1 MMTSKTVTIFGSSR
15 PVEGDEEYKLAYEV
29 GIE

>member
-1 MMTSKTVTIFGSSR
+1 MCKVVTVFGSTC
-15 PVEGDEEYKLAYEV
+15 PMEGDEEYKLAYEV